1 MEIQYFVFALAGLLT
16 IACFMPSLAS
26 RLGLPHTVT
35 LAILGGALGLIVQ
48 ANGIHWPF
56 IGDFLHALHGF
67 SISSQTFL
75 IVFLPILLFET
86 SMAMNVRRIMV
97 DISPIL
103 TMAIVAVLVCTV
115 SVGMIMAEFS
125 GYSLAVCL
133 LLGAIVATTDP
144 VAVVGIFREVGAPKR
159 LTTLVE
165 GESLLNDAAAI
176 ALYTVFISVI
186 TRDAP
191 LSIENIAGHF
201 LYSFLIGGFIGFIFG
216 HITCRLF
223 HYMRGWPTAEI
234 SLTICTA
241 YLTFFISE
249 HYFHV
254 SGVVATV
261 VAGLVVG
268 SAGRTRMSPSTFEQ
282 LGHAWEQ
289 FGFWAN
295 SLIFILAAM
304 LIPRLVVDLDFKQT
318 LLVVLLFITTLV
330 ARAAVVFG
338 VIPLLT
344 MFKMSTYVSRPFR
357 AVMCWGGLRGA
368 ISLALALA
376 VTEQTAIPADVRHFV
391 AAATTCYVLATLLIN
406 GLTLRPLISKLGLDQ
421 LSPVE
426 QGLRNQALVIALD
439 DVKEQTDEL
448 AGRLKMEASA
458 KQQVDAIFA
467 KGMADIQKDE
477 TDYLSKG
484 DRLSVALAIIS
495 NREEELFFDSLKK
508 QLIPWQAA
516 QTLLSNAENLGDAA
530 RAGGARAYTRA
541 LRYDIRYTSAFKI
554 ALRMQTNFN
563 FSPWLA
569 HELSQRI
576 IKLISKHSVVS
587 QLVRFCRDDLTPLLG
602 QEIAGKAERIL
613 VARLHTID
621 NALSALNLTYPV
633 YAHWTQED
641 YLARIAR
648 SLEVTRYNEMLE
660 QSLITKEVYNN
671 LIAQVNQRWEPL
683 FRHPSLDVSLSAK
696 ELVKRVPLFEEMDDT
711 ALTQLS
717 KLLRP
722 RLMLPNQTVP
732 QVDRYGHKLMFFVAS
747 GAVLITL
754 PDSSRVELGSGEM
767 LGELSMLT
775 DKTLT
780 QSVRSMG
787 YSKLL
792 FLQAR
797 DFHALMKKFPDIKEK
812 IDLVVKQR
820 LRALEVWEQYAKAS
834 SEPDGI
840 LVAAE
845 TAAAPGGI
853 SGKQETDETVRAA
866 PDADGTHATADHGG
880 DSGNTSDG
888 SDTASPESGLSTGT
902 APDRNDDTADATA
915 HPSVASAPAQAP
927 LKPGRRDATEQP

>member
-16 IACFMPSLAS
+16 IACFMPSLAT
-26 RLGLPHTVT
+26 RLGLPHTVM
-35 LAILGGALGLIVQ
+35 LAILGTALGLLVQ
-48 ANGIHWPF
+48 FNGIHLPF
-56 IGDFLHALHGF
+56 LGDFLHALHGF

-115 SVGMIMAEFS
+115 SVGLVLAEFS

-144 VAVVGIFREVGAPKR
+144 VAVVGIFKEVGAPKR

-176 ALYTVFISVI
+176 ALYTVLVSVI
-186 TRDAP
+186 TRGAP
-191 LSIENIAGHF
+191 LSVENIASHF
-201 LYSFLIGGFIGFIFG
+201 LYSFLIGGLIGFAFG
-216 HITCRLF
+216 QLTCRLF

-304 LIPRLVVDLDFKQT
+304 LIPRMVAHLDLKQG
-318 LLVVLLFITTLV
+318 LLVVLLFITTLA
-330 ARAAVVFG
+330 ARAVVVFG
-338 VIPLLT
+338 LIPLLT
-344 MFKMSTYVSRPFR
+344 MLRISTYVSRPFR
-357 AVMCWGGLRGA
+357 TVMCWGGLRGA

-376 VTEQTAIPADVRHFV
+376 VTEHPAIPAEVRNFV
-391 AAATTCYVLATLLIN
+391 AAATTCYVLSTLLIN
-406 GLTLRPLISKLGLDQ
+406 GLTLRPLISRLGLDQ

-426 QGLRNQALVIALD
+426 LGLRNQALVIAMD
-439 DVKEQTDEL
+439 DVQERTEEL
-448 AGRLKMEASA
+448 AGLLKVEDSA
-458 KQQVDAIFA
+458 KQRVDDIFTQ
-467 KGMADIQKDE
+467 GLEEIRKDE
-477 TDYLSKG
+477 NDYLSKA
-484 DRLSVALAIIS
+484 DRLAVALAIIS

-530 RAGGARAYTRA
+530 RAGGARAYAKA
-541 LRYDIRYTSAFKI
+541 LRNDIRYTPSFKV
-554 ALRMQTNFN
+554 ALRLQTNFN

-569 HELSQRI
+569 HELAQRI
-576 IKLISKHSVVS
+576 IKLISKHSVVT
-587 QLVRFCRDDLTPLLG
+587 QLIRFCQEDLKPLLG
-602 QEIAGKAERIL
+602 EEISGKTERIL

-621 NALSALNLTYPV
+621 TALSALYLTYPV
-633 YAHWTQED
+633 YAHWIQED

-648 SLEVTRYNEMLE
+648 ALEITRYNDMLE
-660 QSLITKEVYNN
+660 QSLITKEVYND
-671 LIAQVNQRWEPL
+671 LIARVNQRWEPL
-683 FRHPSLDVSLSAK
+683 LKHARLDVSLSAK
-696 ELVKRVPLFEEMDDT
+696 ALVTRVPLFEGMNDA
-711 ALTQLS
+711 ALTKLS
-717 KLLRP
+717 RLLKP
-722 RLMLPNQTVP
+722 RLMLPNQVVP
-732 QVDRYGHKLMFFVAS
+732 QEDRYGHKMMFFVAS
-747 GAVLITL
+747 GAVTVTL
-754 PDSSRVELGSGEM
+754 PDTTRVELGSGEM
-767 LGELSMLT
+767 LGELTMLT
-775 DKTLT
+775 DKSLT

-797 DFHALMKKFPDIKEK
+797 DFHALMRQYPDIKEK
-812 IDLVVKQR
+812 VDLVVKQR

-834 SEPDGI
+834 SQAEDTSYT
-840 LVAAE
+840 LE

-853 SGKQETDETVRAA
+853 SGKEDSDNTTETRVFAPKAENTNKGMDSGTRAN
-866 PDADGTHATADHGG
+866 PDVAATA
-880 DSGNTSDG
+880 TPAPTTQV
-888 SDTASPESGLSTGT
+888 SDTES
-902 APDRNDDTADATA
+902 REDDTETMR
-915 HPSVASAPAQAP
+915 S
-927 LKPGRRDATEQP
+927 

>member
-35 LAILGGALGLIVQ
+35 LAILGAALGLVVQ
-48 ANGIHWPF
+48 ANGVHLPF

-115 SVGMIMAEFS
+115 SVGLIMAEFS
-125 GYSLAVCL
+125 GHSLAICL

-186 TRDAP
+186 TRQAE
-191 LSIENIAGHF
+191 LSIESIAGHF
-201 LYSFLIGGFIGFIFG
+201 LYSFLIGGLIGFVFG

-304 LIPRLVVDLDFKQT
+304 LIPRLVVDMSLKEA
-318 LLVVLLFITTLV
+318 LLVVLLFITTLA

-344 MFKMSTYVSRPFR
+344 LLNMSTHVSRPFR

-376 VTEQTAIPADVRHFV
+376 VTEQTAIAADVRHFV

-406 GLTLRPLISKLGLDQ
+406 GLTLRPLISRLGLDQ

-448 AGRLKMEASA
+448 AGLLKVETSA
-458 KQQVDAIFA
+458 KKQVDAVFA

-477 TDYLSKG
+477 TDHLNKG
-484 DRLSVALAIIS
+484 ERLSVALAIIS

-541 LRYDIRYTSAFKI
+541 LRHDIRYTNAFKI
-554 ALRMQTNFN
+554 ALRLQTNFN

-587 QLVRFCRDDLTPLLG
+587 QLIRFCKDDLTPLLG
-602 QEIAGKAERIL
+602 QQIAGKAERIL
-613 VARLHTID
+613 VARLHAID

-660 QSLITKEVYNN
+660 QSLVTKEVYNN
-671 LIAQVNQRWEPL
+671 LISQVNMRWEPL

-711 ALTQLS
+711 ALTPLS

-732 QVDRYGHKLMFFVAS
+732 QTDRHGHKVMFFVAS
-747 GAVLITL
+747 GAVTITL
-754 PDSSRVELGSGEM
+754 PDSSRVELGSGQM

-820 LRALEVWEQYAKAS
+820 LRALEVWEQYAEKTAS
-834 SEPDGI
+834 KTDHKNES
-840 LVAAE
+840 E

-853 SGKQETDETVRAA
+853 SARSEAQREAPMPVSGTVQ
-866 PDADGTHATADHGG
+866 PDLRTAGTGTSATNMPG
-880 DSGNTSDG
+880 T
-888 SDTASPESGLSTGT
+888 DTASGAMPGTDTSNTGEPETDTSGTGT
-902 APDRNDDTADATA
+902 PENE
-915 HPSVASAPAQAP
+915 H
-927 LKPGRRDATEQP
+927 LKH

>member
-48 ANGIHWPF
+48 ANGVHLPF
-56 IGDFLHALHGF
+56 IGDFLHALHGV

-103 TMAIVAVLVCTV
+103 TMAIIAVLVCTI

-186 TRDAP
+186 THQAE
-191 LSIENIAGHF
+191 LSIESIAGHF
-201 LYSFLIGGFIGFIFG
+201 LYSFLIGGLIGFLFG

-223 HYMRGWPTAEI
+223 HYLRGWPTAEI

-304 LIPRLVVDLDFKQT
+304 LIPRLVVDMDFKQV
-318 LLVVLLFITTLV
+318 LLVILLFITTLA

-344 MFKMSTYVSRPFR
+344 LLKMSTHVSRPFR

-406 GLTLRPLISKLGLDQ
+406 GLTLRPLISRLGLDQ

-448 AGRLKMEASA
+448 AGLLKVEASA
-458 KQQVDAIFA
+458 KKQVDAVFA

-530 RAGGARAYTRA
+530 RSGGARAYTRA
-541 LRYDIRYTSAFKI
+541 LRHDIRYTPTFKI

-563 FSPWLA
+563 FGPWLA

-587 QLVRFCRDDLTPLLG
+587 QLIRFCRDDLTPLLG

-671 LIAQVNQRWEPL
+671 LISQVNVRWEPL

-711 ALTQLS
+711 ALTRLS
-717 KLLRP
+717 RLLRP
-722 RLMLPNQTVP
+722 RLMLPNQAVP
-732 QVDRYGHKLMFFVAS
+732 QTDRYGHKVMFFVAS
-747 GAVLITL
+747 GAVTITL
-754 PDSSRVELGSGEM
+754 PDSTRVELGSGEM

-775 DKTLT
+775 NKTLT

-812 IDLVVKQR
+812 IDLVVRQR
-820 LRALEVWEQYAKAS
+820 LRALEVWEQYAAKSAS
-834 SEPDGI
+834 ETDD
-840 LVAAE
+840 AQATE

-853 SGKQETDETVRAA
+853 SIRSQAQHQEPAL
-866 PDADGTHATADHGG
+866 G
-880 DSGNTSDG
+880 SGPVLESG
-888 SDTASPESGLSTGT
+888 PQQSDTEADTSRADTSGTETSPDICDTDIS
-902 APDRNDDTADATA
+902 DRSNTDSSKTDGITTDTAD
-915 HPSVASAPAQAP
+915 PVQ
-927 LKPGRRDATEQP
+927 R